1 MQYCAAT
8 RGFPRKERLVLLAL
22 ALSSCRALSATI
34 AVRLPSRPLKCN
46 PSAMSGAGKKRGA
59 ASAGSGSSSKK
70 QMGEKDLMRDLE
82 GWWALDLARSDTME
96 AFLKKM
102 GMGEIP
108 ILAAIKAEKE
118 VLTLQHFEMTADGV
132 KIRKRT
138 RLGTSETEHTFGD
151 EVKSESILGSR
162 TSLVECE
169 KGKLRITTQMPSK
182 VGRMKQVDTRW
193 VEMDGGERVMRQ
205 VIVLTSLEGGDDKT
219 VDTNRYFTPSKPP
232 EERDEEEGV

>member
-1 MQYCAAT
+1 
-8 RGFPRKERLVLLAL
+8 
-22 ALSSCRALSATI
+22 
-34 AVRLPSRPLKCN
+34 
-46 PSAMSGAGKKRGA
+46 
-59 ASAGSGSSSKK
+59 
-70 QMGEKDLMRDLE
+70 MGEKDMMRDLE
-82 GWWALDLARSDTME
+82 GWWALDLERSDTME

-118 VLTLQHFEMTADGV
+118 VLTLQHFSMTADGV

-162 TSLVECE
+162 TSLAESE

-182 VGRMKQVDTRW
+182 AGRMKQVDTRW
-193 VEMDGGERVMRQ
+193 VEMEGGERVMRQ
-205 VIVLTSLEGGDDKT
+205 LIVLTSLEGDGET
-219 VDTNRYFTPSKPP
+219 VETNRYFTPSKPP
-232 EERDEEEGV
+232 EERDEEDRE